1 MRLPNSAH
9 TARPWR
15 IHEITP
21 DFRLYDVWALPTQFA
36 LGDTSDNPSRFART
50 LFAIRWKLGAL
61 LGWDDPDSGL
71 GSRVPTLRDDRLPRL
86 CGKAYMAAIAPF
98 RHMIV

>member
-1 MRLPNSAH
+1 MRSRQ
-9 TARPWR
+9 TSVSM
-15 IHEITP
+15 TCG
-21 DFRLYDVWALPTQFA
+21 ALPTPGGPDDFPRLVQQFA
-36 LGDTSDNPSRFART
+36 RGDTSDNPSRSART